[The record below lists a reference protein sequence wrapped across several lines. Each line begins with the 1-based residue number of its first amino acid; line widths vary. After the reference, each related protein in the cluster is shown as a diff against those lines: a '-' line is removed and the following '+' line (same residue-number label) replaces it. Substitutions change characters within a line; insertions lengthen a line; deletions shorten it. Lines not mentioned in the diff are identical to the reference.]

1 MRDLNLK
8 QGQSQRCWTMP
19 PKKKLKIELDPKQPQ
34 LSFYACHR
42 EDEAEQTQHETESS
56 KEKKRYERRK
66 TFSRK
71 VAQNLVVVRI

>member
-1 MRDLNLK
+1 
-8 QGQSQRCWTMP
+8 MP
-19 PKKKLKIELDPKQPQ
+19 PKKKSKIELDLKKPQ
-34 LSFYACHR
+34 LKSFYACHR
-42 EDEAEQTQHETESS
+42 KDEAEQTQHGTESS